1 MKALVL
7 LLSLACVCWCKP
19 TTVVSFSP
27 VGYSPG
33 VAPGFAYAFRAP
45 APLYPSS
52 GGGAGRSLLSGAVSN
67 HVGAPTNVPTVLKTQ
82 YHSQD
87 QLGQYAFGY
96 VGDASTAHEVRTK
109 DGAVRGSYT
118 YLDSDGELQ
127 TASYVAD
134 RNGFRVEATNLPQAP
149 PAPAPAVISLPQPV
163 KPTPE
168 VEAATAAHLR
178 VVEEVKAARIKRA
191 APTTPY
197 IPSSPPSVKLPL
209 VKHDDTLNVEH
220 SHVPALAKKVV
231 VPATPVKKTSA
242 ASVNHF
248 NPVSSVLTPSV
259 SQKRPHLANDASH
272 SVFVRADP
280 NDQSSAPLLVP
291 GWLAGTLSSPI
302 SVLVDDNSVSDA
314 SMIAPSHIMSKL
326 YFQDELGSYE
336 YSYEGV
342 PSSRQEV
349 QAANGNTRG
358 SNSYIG
364 DLQTT
369 SYVADD
375 LHDFRVLASSLPEGP
390 ADPY

>member
-1 MKALVL
+1 MCRQVL

-45 APLYPSS
+45 APLYPSNV
-52 GGGAGRSLLSGAVSN
+52 GGAGRSLLSGAVPN
-67 HVGAPTNVPTVLKTQ
+67 HFGVPTDVPTVLKTQ

-96 VGDASTAHEVRTK
+96 VGDKSTAHEVRTK

-134 RNGFRVEATNLPQAP
+134 RNGFRVEATNLPKAP
-149 PAPAPAVISLPQPV
+149 PVPVPAVISLPQPV

-178 VVEEVKAARIKRA
+178 AVEEVKAARIKRA
-191 APTTPY
+191 PRTTTYIPPPPFVRLPLMKHVDTVKVPVLDRKVV
-197 IPSSPPSVKLPL
+197 IPSS
-209 VKHDDTLNVEH
+209 
-220 SHVPALAKKVV
+220 
-231 VPATPVKKTSA
+231 
-242 ASVNHF
+242 
-248 NPVSSVLTPSV
+248 
-259 SQKRPHLANDASH
+259 
-272 SVFVRADP
+272 
-280 NDQSSAPLLVP
+280 
-291 GWLAGTLSSPI
+291 
-302 SVLVDDNSVSDA
+302 
-314 SMIAPSHIMSKL
+314 
-326 YFQDELGSYE
+326 
-336 YSYEGV
+336 YSYI
-342 PSSRQEV
+342 S
-349 QAANGNTRG
+349 ANGE
-358 SNSYIG
+358 
-364 DLQTT
+364 LQTV

-375 LHDFRVLASSLPEGP
+375 VYGFRVLNNLPEGP